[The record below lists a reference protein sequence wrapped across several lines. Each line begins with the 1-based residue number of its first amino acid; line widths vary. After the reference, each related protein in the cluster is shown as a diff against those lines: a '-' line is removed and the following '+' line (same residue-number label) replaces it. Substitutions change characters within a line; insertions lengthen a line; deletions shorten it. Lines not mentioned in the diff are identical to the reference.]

1 MTFHTRS
8 IVEFGQLFKALS
20 GCAVSGQPISHSLEL
35 VRSQFNATH
44 AALIS
49 ERHGRAAETECIIL
63 GDEGSILNDD
73 GSSGALKLAELASS
87 HPHISVHATMGD
99 LPGRHTLWLFR
110 DVEGEGFT
118 SEETA
123 LAEMLVVQL
132 THGAEMARRMRFS
145 EVERSLY
152 SDVMERMSIGVVI
165 LDRTSKVLRV
175 SPIAEKFLRDCEGLQ
190 VQAGKL
196 RAVAAREDKLLQAA
210 IKAAADDHPGC
221 DKGRGLSL
229 TKRSGAKHLGL
240 VVRRVGHS
248 SQPSGQ
254 TVALYVRDSE
264 VTQGVESDLVRQI
277 LDLTPAEAGVAR
289 RLTEGLS
296 LEDAAA
302 SLDISRNTARAHL
315 RSIFSKSGITRQTEL
330 VRMVMNSAA
339 MLGERSS
346 QLA

>member
-8 IVEFGQLFKALS
+8 IVEFGQLFKAVS
-20 GCAVSGQPISHSLEL
+20 GGAVSGQPISHSLEL
-35 VRSQFNATH
+35 VRRQFNASH

-49 ERHGRAAETECIIL
+49 ERHGRTVETECVIL
-63 GDEGSILNDD
+63 GDEGEFLPDD
-73 GSSGALKLAELASS
+73 GPSGALKLAELAGSC
-87 HPHISVHATMGD
+87 PHVSVQATMGD

-110 DVEGEGFT
+110 GAESDGFT
-118 SEETA
+118 AEETA
-123 LAEMLVVQL
+123 VAEMLVVQL

-165 LDRTSKVLRV
+165 LDRNSKVLRA
-175 SPIAEKFLRDCEGLQ
+175 SPIAERFLRECDGLQ

-210 IKAAADDHPGC
+210 IKAAAEDNPS

-229 TKRSGAKHLGL
+229 TKRSGAKHLGV
-240 VVRRVGHS
+240 VVRPVG
-248 SQPSGQ
+248 QA
-254 TVALYVRDSE
+254 VALYVRDSE
-264 VTQGVESDLVRQI
+264 VVQGVESDLVRQI

-339 MLGERSS
+339 MLGERPRL
-346 QLA
+346 LA